1 LLRESKKKCENNTY
15 LTLLGHYKTEK
26 KAAGVT
32 TTTTEQAGD
41 ILGNNSNALGHRLTR
56 S

>member
-32 TTTTEQAGD
+32 TTTEQAGD